1 MSMAELGNRLQRIL
15 DEITREKSRIAAIV
29 AILSEEQSKARILL
43 VGSDQLSTGGVVS
56 MVHLSSER
64 LQEAAQLLH
73 SAATTLVD
81 YAGSIGIRLSMSP
94 TSQPSTAPPPSPSP
108 SPSRQDTAPATSTK
122 PDEHSKS
129 IPKWITETSHRLP
142 DRKPKDP
149 TSGIAFIDG
158 KQIPMRSGRDPNA
171 AADLKPSYRMIAT
184 TTDHLEAKLA
194 AWMRREQTKEASLIT
209 NNAPCDYEPYGCD
222 AILPRLLPAGSRLTV
237 FVRDD
242 DGQVRFWRT
251 YTGNGRAIA

>member
-1 MSMAELGNRLQRIL
+1 MAELGNRLHRIL
-15 DEITREKSRIAAIV
+15 DEITRERSRIAVTV
-29 AILSEEQSKARILL
+29 AILSEEQSKARLL
-43 VGSDQLSTGGVVS
+43 LSGSNQLSTGGAVS

-73 SAATTLVD
+73 GATTALVD

-94 TSQPSTAPPPSPSP
+94 TSQPGTAPPLSPP
-108 SPSRQDTAPATSTK
+108 HRDTAPATSTK
-122 PDEHSKS
+122 PDERSRS
-129 IPKWITETSHRLP
+129 IPKWIAEASHRLP
-142 DRKPKDP
+142 NRKPKDP

-158 KQIPMRSGRDPNA
+158 EQNPMRSGRDPSA
-171 AADLKPSYRMIAT
+171 AADLKPGYRMIAT

-194 AWMRREQTKEASLIT
+194 ARMRRQQTKEASLIT

-237 FVRDD
+237 FVRED
-242 DGQVRFWRT
+242 DGQVRLWRT

>member
-15 DEITREKSRIAAIV
+15 DEITRERSRIAAV
-29 AILSEEQSKARILL
+29 AGILSEEQSKARFLL
-43 VGSDQLSTGGVVS
+43 AGSDQLSTGGVVS
-56 MVHLSSER
+56 MVHLSSEK
-64 LQEAAQLLH
+64 LQEADQLLH

-81 YAGSIGIRLSMSP
+81 YAGSIGIRLRMSP
-94 TSQPSTAPPPSPSP
+94 TSRPSTARPS
-108 SPSRQDTAPATSTK
+108 SRQDTAPATSTTL
-122 PDEHSKS
+122 DEHSKS
-129 IPKWITETSHRLP
+129 IPKWIAEASRRLP
-142 DRKPKDP
+142 RRKPKDP

-158 KQIPMRSGRDPNA
+158 EQIPMRSGRDPSA
-171 AADLKPSYRMIAT
+171 AADLKPRYRMIAT

-194 AWMRREQTKEASLIT
+194 ARMRREQIKEASLIT

-242 DGQVRFWRT
+242 DGQVRLWRT